1 MNLTGQCEIDFEK
14 WYVNN
19 YDLYMPIV
27 NGSFTD
33 KEKYPNFKFNYPQS
47 MQYGVYVDF
56 FDGFNFIDI
65 DEIYNGE
72 YYLIAINYQ
81 NEINHRLEAR
91 IEAIKTANEIYNKV
105 KK

>member
-1 MNLTGQCEIDFEK
+1 MNLTGKCKIDFEK
-14 WYVNN
+14 YAIKDVPNIMVHKLKN
-19 YDLYMPIV
+19 GDIKLHDIFYDLP
-27 NGSFTD
+27 
-33 KEKYPNFKFNYPQS
+33 ES

-81 NEINHRLEAR
+81 NEINHRPQTR